1 MSQERGNLEMV
12 MIEVPV
18 RPSALLATVLGIVLG
33 ATSFSSHATI
43 SKIIPGARLISA
55 ALGSKTC
62 PESAGSLRIVEPDDG
77 MGAWASYGL
86 PAPTRMLRVLVNDS
100 RCFAVLDRG
109 VGFAAAQA
117 ERALAQA
124 GHLQDDQN
132 IGAGQMLGA
141 DFVLIPD
148 IVSQNPNAGGSNVG
162 VQAASGQKRGLMAGM
177 LNVATLGISGRMSSN
192 RQTAQVVL
200 TLVDVRT
207 SEQLVSVTGEAKI
220 TDRAWSAMVNASNVQ
235 GSAGVRL
242 GSWENTEIGKV
253 IQEAYEEAFEQ
264 MVADIQK
271 PRSRVFARQQPKAA
285 PQPPA
290 IMAAV
295 EPLARLDAP
304 AIAEQA
310 TAMMPV
316 LAAASPP
323 APAPVPLPG
332 EVGAVRGVA
341 PEATAVPPVADVAPD
356 AQLALR
362 QLAATGTLELR
373 RTARLLS
380 GASSQAGTVAELAA
394 GMLVFPTGNIQ
405 GNMLEVE
412 DEMGNKGWVP
422 SAVGSAP

>member
-1 MSQERGNLEMV
+1 

-235 GSAGVRL
+235 GNAGVRL

-323 APAPVPLPG
+323 APVPLPG

-362 QLAATGTLELR
+362 KLAATGTLELR

-422 SAVGSAP
+422 SAVVSAP

>member
-1 MSQERGNLEMV
+1 

-18 RPSALLATVLGIVLG
+18 RPSALLATVLCIVLG

-304 AIAEQA
+304 AIADQA
-310 TAMMPV
+310 TAMIPV
-316 LAAASPP
+316 LAAASP
-323 APAPVPLPG
+323 PAPVPLPG

-422 SAVGSAP
+422 SAVVSAP

>member
-1 MSQERGNLEMV
+1 

-18 RPSALLATVLGIVLG
+18 RSRVLLAAILGIVLG
-33 ATSFSSHATI
+33 ATSFASQAAI

-55 ALGSKTC
+55 ALGSKKC

-100 RCFAVLDRG
+100 RCFSVLDRG

-177 LNVATLGISGRMSSN
+177 LNVATLGISGKMSSN
-192 RQTAQVVL
+192 KQTAQVVL

-207 SEQLVSVTGEAKI
+207 SEQLLSVTGEAKI
-220 TDRAWSAMVNASNVQ
+220 TDRAWSTMVNASNVQ
-235 GSAGVRL
+235 GNAGVRL

-304 AIAEQA
+304 VIAEQA
-310 TAMMPV
+310 TAVMPV
-316 LAAASPP
+316 LAAASLP
-323 APAPVPLPG
+323 APAPVPMPG
-332 EVGAVRGVA
+332 EVGAVRGM
-341 PEATAVPPVADVAPD
+341 PLEAAAMPPD

-362 QLAATGTLELR
+362 QLAASGTLELR

-380 GASSQAGTVAELAA
+380 GASSQAGTVAELAT

-422 SAVGSAP
+422 SAVVSAP

>member
-1 MSQERGNLEMV
+1 

-422 SAVGSAP
+422 SAVVSAP

>member
-1 MSQERGNLEMV
+1 

-18 RPSALLATVLGIVLG
+18 RSRVLLAAILGIVLG
-33 ATSFSSHATI
+33 ATSFASQAAI

-55 ALGSKTC
+55 ALGSKKC

-100 RCFAVLDRG
+100 RCFSVLDRG

-177 LNVATLGISGRMSSN
+177 LNVATLGISGKMSSN
-192 RQTAQVVL
+192 KQTAQVVL

-207 SEQLVSVTGEAKI
+207 SEQLLSVTGEAKI
-220 TDRAWSAMVNASNVQ
+220 TDRAWSAMVNATNVQ
-235 GSAGVRL
+235 GKAGVRL

-290 IMAAV
+290 MMAAV

-310 TAMMPV
+310 TAVMPV
-316 LAAASPP
+316 LAAASLP
-323 APAPVPLPG
+323 APAPVPVPMPG
-332 EVGAVRGVA
+332 EVGAVRGM
-341 PEATAVPPVADVAPD
+341 PLEAAAVPPVADVAPD

-362 QLAATGTLELR
+362 QLAASGTLELR

-380 GASSQAGTVAELAA
+380 GASSQAGTVAELAT

-422 SAVGSAP
+422 SAARRSSFRASA

>member
-1 MSQERGNLEMV
+1 

-43 SKIIPGARLISA
+43 SKIVPGARLISA

-100 RCFAVLDRG
+100 RCFSVLDRG

-235 GSAGVRL
+235 GSAGMRL

-304 AIAEQA
+304 AIADQA
-310 TAMMPV
+310 TAMIPV

-323 APAPVPLPG
+323 APAPMPLPG

-422 SAVGSAP
+422 SAVVSAP

>member
-1 MSQERGNLEMV
+1 MSQEMGNLEMV

-323 APAPVPLPG
+323 APVPLPG

-422 SAVGSAP
+422 SAVVSAP

>member
-1 MSQERGNLEMV
+1 

-304 AIAEQA
+304 AIADQA

-316 LAAASPP
+316 LAAASP
-323 APAPVPLPG
+323 PAPVPLPG

-380 GASSQAGTVAELAA
+380 GASSQAGTVAELAT

-422 SAVGSAP
+422 SAVVSAP

>member
-1 MSQERGNLEMV
+1 MMMETS
-12 MIEVPV
+12 I
-18 RPSALLATVLGIVLG
+18 RPRVVIAAVLGVILG
-33 ATSFSSHATI
+33 ASSFASHAAI
-43 SKIIPGARLISA
+43 SKIIPGGRLITA
-55 ALGSKTC
+55 ALGSKKC

-100 RCFAVLDRG
+100 RCFSVLDRG

-177 LNVATLGISGRMSSN
+177 LNVATLGIAGKMSSN
-192 RQTAQVVL
+192 KQTAQVVL

-220 TDRAWSAMVNASNVQ
+220 TDRAWSAMVNASNAQ
-235 GSAGVRL
+235 GNAGVRL

-285 PQPPA
+285 PQAPA

-295 EPLARLDAP
+295 EPMARLDAP
-304 AIAEQA
+304 AIAAQA
-310 TAMMPV
+310 TAVMPV
-316 LAAASPP
+316 LAAAAAASLPL
-323 APAPVPLPG
+323 PVPG
-332 EVGAVRGVA
+332 EVEAVPGLPVA
-341 PEATAVPPVADVAPD
+341 PTAVPAVVDGVPD
-356 AQLALR
+356 AQLALK
-362 QLAATGTLELR
+362 QLAGAGTLALR

-380 GASSQAGTVAELAA
+380 GANSQAGTVAELAT

-422 SAVGSAP
+422 SAVVSAP

>member
-1 MSQERGNLEMV
+1 

-43 SKIIPGARLISA
+43 SKIVPGARLISA

-177 LNVATLGISGRMSSN
+177 LNVATLGISGKMSSN
-192 RQTAQVVL
+192 KQTAQVVL

-207 SEQLVSVTGEAKI
+207 SEQLLSVTGEAKI

-235 GSAGVRL
+235 GNAGVRL

-304 AIAEQA
+304 VIAEQA
-310 TAMMPV
+310 TAVMPV
-316 LAAASPP
+316 LAAASLP
-323 APAPVPLPG
+323 APAPVPMPG
-332 EVGAVRGVA
+332 EVGAVRGM
-341 PEATAVPPVADVAPD
+341 PLEAAAVPPVAAVPPD

-362 QLAATGTLELR
+362 QLAASGTLELR

-380 GASSQAGTVAELAA
+380 GASSQAGTVAELAT

-422 SAVGSAP
+422 SAVVSAP

>member
-1 MSQERGNLEMV
+1 M
-12 MIEVPV
+12 
-18 RPSALLATVLGIVLG
+18 LATVLGIVLG

-43 SKIIPGARLISA
+43 SKIVPGARLISA

-235 GSAGVRL
+235 GSAGMRL

-304 AIAEQA
+304 AIADQA
-310 TAMMPV
+310 TAMIPV

-323 APAPVPLPG
+323 APAPMTLSG

-380 GASSQAGTVAELAA
+380 GASSQAGTVAELAT

-422 SAVGSAP
+422 SAVVSAP

>member
-1 MSQERGNLEMV
+1 

-43 SKIIPGARLISA
+43 SKIVPGARLISA

-235 GSAGVRL
+235 GSAGMRL

-304 AIAEQA
+304 AIADQA
-310 TAMMPV
+310 TAMIPV

-323 APAPVPLPG
+323 APAPMPLPG

-422 SAVGSAP
+422 SAVVSAP

>member
-1 MSQERGNLEMV
+1 MSQEMGNLEMV
-12 MIEVPV
+12 MFEVPV
-18 RPSALLATVLGIVLG
+18 RPSAMLATVLGIVLG

-235 GSAGVRL
+235 GSAGMRL

-290 IMAAV
+290 MMAAV

-304 AIAEQA
+304 AIADQA
-310 TAMMPV
+310 TAMIPV

-323 APAPVPLPG
+323 APAPMPLPG

-380 GASSQAGTVAELAA
+380 GASSQAGTVAELAT

-422 SAVGSAP
+422 SAVVSAP

>member
-1 MSQERGNLEMV
+1 

-43 SKIIPGARLISA
+43 SKIVPGARLISA
-55 ALGSKTC
+55 ALGSKKC

-100 RCFAVLDRG
+100 RCFSVLDRG

-235 GSAGVRL
+235 GSAGMRL

-304 AIAEQA
+304 AIADQA
-310 TAMMPV
+310 TAMIPV

-323 APAPVPLPG
+323 APAPMPLPG

-422 SAVGSAP
+422 SAVVSAP

>member
-62 PESAGSLRIVEPDDG
+62 PGSAGSLRIVEPDDG

-323 APAPVPLPG
+323 APVPLPG

-380 GASSQAGTVAELAA
+380 GASSQAGTVAELAT

-422 SAVGSAP
+422 SAVVSAP

>member
-304 AIAEQA
+304 AIADQA

-316 LAAASPP
+316 LAAASP
-323 APAPVPLPG
+323 PAPVPLPG

-380 GASSQAGTVAELAA
+380 GASSQAGTVAELAT

-422 SAVGSAP
+422 SAVVSAP

>member
-1 MSQERGNLEMV
+1 

-323 APAPVPLPG
+323 APVPLPG

-362 QLAATGTLELR
+362 KLAATGTLELR

-422 SAVGSAP
+422 SAVVSAP

>member
-43 SKIIPGARLISA
+43 SKIVPGARLISA

-235 GSAGVRL
+235 GSAGMRL

-304 AIAEQA
+304 AIADQA
-310 TAMMPV
+310 TAMIPV

-323 APAPVPLPG
+323 APAPMPLPG

-422 SAVGSAP
+422 SAVVSAP